1 VAFARLLQEQERAFY
16 ERRVANAETP
26 RREYGGDDDET
37 DCAYD
42 AADNDE
48 TSDDD
53 LRRER
58 PEELPRR
65 VPRGRVPSGKRDGH
79 ELYGSPVRAR
89 ATRTRL

>member
-42 AADNDE
+42 DDDNDE
-48 TSDDD
+48 TSDAD
-53 LRRER
+53 LDANDPRSSLGGSPETCSEWKTR
-58 PEELPRR
+58 PTRTIR
-65 VPRGRVPSGKRDGH
+65 
-79 ELYGSPVRAR
+79 SPVRAR